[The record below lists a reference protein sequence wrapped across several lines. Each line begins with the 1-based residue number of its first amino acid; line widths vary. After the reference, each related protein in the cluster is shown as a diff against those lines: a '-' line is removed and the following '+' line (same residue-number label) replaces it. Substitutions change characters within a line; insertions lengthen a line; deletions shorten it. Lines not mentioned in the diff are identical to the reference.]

1 MSCQAVIS
9 FPAYRSEGHC
19 GYCESATGSKIFGF
33 SAFKMPIELYGE
45 LLDKGFRRSGTF
57 LYRPDLANSC
67 CPQYTIRLHA
77 DEFKPSK
84 EAKKVIKNF
93 NKHISNNSNVNTENN
108 GNAIEERKKKKV
120 KGSDNKLFDFDE
132 AIKLSEKNDRFKI
145 MLLDPKITEEKFQL
159 YKKYQQSIH
168 KDDPESVT
176 RNSLKRFLCSNP
188 FNQKSRI
195 SYERLKIEGG
205 HFHQGYYLD
214 GKLIALAVLDSLPGK
229 CLSSVYF
236 MYDPDYTHLNLGK
249 FSALKEIALTR
260 ELGHKYYYLGY
271 YIYTCTKMRY
281 KGNYKPSDLLDPTST
296 SKPVWY
302 PLEKFQ
308 NAFEKSTLE
317 NKYATI
323 LNWKCST
330 DDEKSGSQ
338 YFSRHVP
345 GVLSYKEAEKVANN
359 LYGYYLLQPD
369 DNGTVSISEDDE
381 DYNEE
386 DDEYADEFDDEY
398 RPRLRKIHFGPFSH
412 IPGNKVF
419 KDMFLELIA
428 TLGPDLAPSFGVVY

>member
-9 FPAYRSEGHC
+9 FPGYRSQGHC
-19 GYCESATGSKIFGF
+19 GYCESATGSKTYGF
-33 SAFKMPIELYGE
+33 SAFKIPIQLYGE

-93 NKHISNNSNVNTENN
+93 NKHICSNSNVKTENN
-108 GNAIEERKKKKV
+108 DNTIEELKKRKT
-120 KGSDNKLFDFDE
+120 KGSDNKPFDFDE
-132 AIKLSEKNDRFKI
+132 AIKLSEKSDQFEIR
-145 MLLDPKITEEKFQL
+145 LLDPKITEEKFQL
-159 YKKYQQSIH
+159 YRKYQQLIH

-176 RNSLKRFLCSNP
+176 RGSFKRFLCSNP
-188 FNQKSRI
+188 FHQKSHI
-195 SYERLKIEGG
+195 SYERLKTEGG

-236 MYDPDYTHLNLGK
+236 MYDPDYTHLDLGK
-249 FSALKEIALTR
+249 LSAFKEIALTR
-260 ELGHKYYYLGY
+260 ELGYKYYYLGY
-271 YIYTCTKMRY
+271 YIHTCIKMRY

-302 PLEKFQ
+302 PLEQFQ
-308 NAFEKSTLE
+308 DAFEKSNLK

-323 LNWKCST
+323 LNWKCAKDGDTS
-330 DDEKSGSQ
+330 DSEYLSQ
-338 YFSRHVP
+338 HVP

-359 LYGYYLLQPD
+359 LNGYYLLEPD
-369 DNGTVSISEDDE
+369 DNGTVSISE
-381 DYNEE
+381 NEE
-386 DDEYADEFDDEY
+386 EDEYTDEFDDVY
-398 RPRLRKIHFGPFSH
+398 RPKLRKIHFGPFSH

-419 KDMFLELIA
+419 KTMFLELIA
-428 TLGPDLAPSFGVVY
+428 TLGPELAPCFGVVY